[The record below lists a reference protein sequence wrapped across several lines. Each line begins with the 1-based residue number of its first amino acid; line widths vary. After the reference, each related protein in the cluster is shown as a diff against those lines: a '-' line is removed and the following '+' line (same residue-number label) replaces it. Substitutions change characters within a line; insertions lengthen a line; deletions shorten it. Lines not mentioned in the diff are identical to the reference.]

1 MGSKT
6 TLVPSISEKVRVLLC
21 LLHNTIPRLILF
33 FEKNIFC
40 LAPSFLCLPTLLL
53 GAPISLPNTMSLTI
67 SFTTLIPN
75 VTERMTGEAQYS
87 PVVVSQ
93 ILAA

>member
-6 TLVPSISEKVRVLLC
+6 TLVPSISEKVRVLLR
-21 LLHNTIPRLILF
+21 LLHNTTQDSSLF
-33 FEKNIFC
+33 KKIFS
-40 LAPSFLCLPTLLL
+40 LAPSFLCHPTLLL

-67 SFTTLIPN
+67 TFTTLIPN
-75 VTERMTGEAQYS
+75 VTGRMTGEAQYS

>member
-1 MGSKT
+1 
-6 TLVPSISEKVRVLLC
+6 
-21 LLHNTIPRLILF
+21 
-33 FEKNIFC
+33 
-40 LAPSFLCLPTLLL
+40 
-53 GAPISLPNTMSLTI
+53 MSLTI

>member
-6 TLVPSISEKVRVLLC
+6 TLVPSISEKVRVLIC
-21 LLHNTIPRLILF
+21 LPQVTTQDSF
-33 FEKNIFC
+33 FFKNLS
-40 LAPSFLCLPTLLL
+40 LAPSFLCHPTLLL
-53 GAPISLPNTMSLTI
+53 GVPISLPNTMSLTI
-67 SFTTLIPN
+67 TFTTLIPN
-75 VTERMTGEAQYS
+75 ATGRTTGGAQYS